1 MQQSVRMLA
10 GMIMLAA
17 LVACGQAPAADGT
30 SPAPSP
36 ATNGSPATDSGG
48 TLACADPD
56 IRGTITGVALT
67 DDGATLSIEGQVEED
82 TSYDRASVTV
92 NQQTQI
98 SSQQGG
104 ELTLDDLQN
113 GVQVEACFTGPVME
127 SLPVQA
133 TASGIVILQAE

>member
-1 MQQSVRMLA
+1 MQQFVRMLA
-10 GMIMLAA
+10 GMIVLVA
-17 LVACGQAPAADGT
+17 LVACGQAPAADGA
-30 SPAPSP
+30 SPVPSP
-36 ATNGSPATDSGG
+36 AANGSPATDTGG
-48 TLACADPD
+48 ASACAAPD

-67 DDGATLSIEGQVEED
+67 DNGATLSIEGQLEED

-104 ELTLDDLQN
+104 TLTLDDLQD

-133 TASGIVILQAE
+133 TASGIVILQGE